1 VLPAWTLSTPALDHV
16 ESCVEFSGETWPA
29 RAHAS
34 EAAEALKGR
43 ASEVEVSLHA
53 AALAVLAT
61 SPTDVLLIDEPSS

>member
-1 VLPAWTLSTPALDHV
+1 MARKNPREQQTHRDIQRAQTLVSQVRGLTRD
-16 ESCVEFSGETWPA
+16 
-29 RAHAS
+29 

-61 SPTDVLLIDEPSS
+61 SPTDVLLTDAPSS